1 MGPGLR
7 RGDNRERGK
16 NEPMT
21 DIAPSPLSPAGETL
35 LRHYRS
41 QVMTRRVYT
50 VLGVVGVLVALV
62 LAMNYANAANSG
74 KFFERLPFMFDFIK
88 NFVPRDP
95 LEIFRAMFGLES
107 PYFDG
112 SAKYDYTSSR
122 VYLTDSFYIPY
133 FIYQL
138 IVTVNIAIVST
149 IIGASFAFLLCF
161 FAATNLV
168 GAGAVRWFVRRIME
182 VLRAFPEIV
191 IAGLLTAVLSI
202 GPIAAIVAVSLH
214 TIGAL
219 GKLFFEVVE
228 NSDMKPDEGLKSVGA
243 SWAERVRYSIVPQVM
258 PNFVSYALL
267 RLEINVRASTIIG
280 AVGGGGI
287 GEVFRLSI
295 GRDYAA
301 QTYAIIILLLV
312 TIIAIDQLSGALRR
326 RLVGDQSFNFGK
338 ASI

>member
-1 MGPGLR
+1 MA
-7 RGDNRERGK
+7 
-16 NEPMT
+16 
-21 DIAPSPLSPAGETL
+21 DIAHLSPANQTL
-35 LRHYRS
+35 LRRYRS
-41 QVMTRRVYT
+41 QVMTRRVYSLLIG
-50 VLGVVGVLVALV
+50 LGVVVALGM
-62 LAMNYANAANSG
+62 AMNYANAANSG

-95 LEIFRAMFGLES
+95 FEIFRAMFGLES

-122 VYLTDSFYIPY
+122 VYLSDGLYIPN
-133 FIYQL
+133 FVYQL
-138 IVTVNIAIVST
+138 IVTVNIAVVST
-149 IIGASFAFLLCF
+149 IIGGAIAFCLCF

-168 GAGAVRWFVRRIME
+168 GAGPVRWFVRRTME

-228 NSDMKPDEGLKSVGA
+228 NADMKPDEGLKSVGA
-243 SWAERVRYSIVPQVM
+243 TWLDRVRYAIVPQVM
-258 PNFVSYALL
+258 PNFVSYTLL

-312 TIIAIDQLSGALRR
+312 TIIAIDQFSGWLRR
-326 RLVGDQSFNFGK
+326 RLVGEQGFNIARG
-338 ASI
+338 SV